1 LKSCATRGL
10 TTRTQPKAAPE
21 RVVAGGAIPKI
32 REHLQ
37 EFPYEL
43 NDLDLEALGLSLKS
57 ARTEARFASAAADV
71 QIDSA
76 EQASK
81 AAAIVRIHLGA

>member
-1 LKSCATRGL
+1 VTHPEL
-10 TTRTQPKAAPE
+10 APQ
-21 RVVAGGAIPKI
+21 RVAGTAAIL
-32 REHLQ
+32 ELCQHLQ
-37 EFPYEL
+37 EFFYEL
-43 NDLDLEALGLSLKS
+43 DDFDLKGVGLSLKS
-57 ARTEARFASAAADV
+57 ARTGARVAFAVADV